1 MHGHIHLY
9 QVGLHDTDTPLS
21 EYIYYKAIP
30 RCNVLAT
37 ILDITSV
44 TQGYKVLYRTVTSV
58 LATYVDILN
67 LMVLVMMDVS
77 GLGNPYSHT
86 PKSLKGV

>member
-1 MHGHIHLY
+1 MSVARLKYILKYYTYNILNQINVHGHIHLY

-44 TQGYKVLYRTVTSV
+44 TQGYKVLY
-58 LATYVDILN
+58 
-67 LMVLVMMDVS
+67 
-77 GLGNPYSHT
+77 
-86 PKSLKGV
+86 